1 MGRYLDPK
9 ADVVF
14 KKIFGQHPHLLKSFL
29 NAVLPLP
36 EDGLIAELEYLP
48 SEQIPE
54 IPAFKRTIVDV
65 KCKDISGRIF
75 IVEMQVEWID
85 SFMQRLLFGTAQA
98 YVKQLKPGETYHL
111 LNPVYGLALVNS
123 IFDTQTPD
131 WYHHYGLVKLDN
143 PAKEI
148 IKGLSLVFVELPKFK
163 ATSVVDRKLKLLWLR
178 FMREISGDTQ
188 EVDPALLE
196 VPEIKEAI
204 GLTQEA
210 AFSAAELEAYDSYWK
225 AVSSEKTLREASE
238 VKGRVEG
245 RIQGRMEGKIEGK
258 AEGEMKATIKT
269 AKKMKSD
276 NLSIEIIAK
285 YTGLS
290 IAEIERL

>member
-36 EDGLIAELEYLP
+36 DDGLIAELEYLP

-65 KCKDISGRIF
+65 KCKDVSGRIF

-98 YVKQLKPGETYHL
+98 YVKQLKPGETYRL

-123 IFDTQTPD
+123 IFDTKTPD

-143 PAKEI
+143 PEKKI
-148 IKGLSLVFVELPKFK
+148 IKGLTLVFVELPKFK
-163 ATSVVDRKLKLLWLR
+163 ITSRVDRKLQLLWLR
-178 FMREISGDTQ
+178 FMREITGDTK
-188 EVDPALLE
+188 EIDPALLA

-204 GLTQEA
+204 GLAEES
-210 AFSAAELEAYDSYWK
+210 AFSPAELDAYESYWK
-225 AVSSEKTLREASE
+225 AVSSEKTLREASRAE
-238 VKGRVEG
+238 GIVEG
-245 RIQGRMEGKIEGK
+245 KTAAMIE
-258 AEGEMKATIKT
+258 T
-269 AKKMKSD
+269 AKKMKSIH
-276 NLSIEIIAK
+276 LPVEVIVEC
-285 YTGLS
+285 TGLS
-290 IAEIERL
+290 VAEIEKL

>member
-65 KCKDISGRIF
+65 KCKDIQGRIF
-75 IVEMQVEWID
+75 IVEMQVEWVE

-123 IFDTQTPD
+123 VFDTGTKD

-143 PAKEI
+143 PEKEV
-148 IKGLSLVFVELPKFK
+148 IKGLTLVFVELPKFK
-163 ATSVVDRKLKLLWLR
+163 VTSRVDRKLKLLWLR
-178 FMREISGDTQ
+178 FMREITGDTK
-188 EVDPALLE
+188 EIDPALLE

-204 GLTQEA
+204 ALAEEA
-210 AFSAAELEAYDSYWK
+210 AFSPAELEAYESYWK
-225 AVSSEKTLREASE
+225 AVSSEKTLREES
-238 VKGRVEG
+238 RLEG
-245 RIQGRMEGKIEGK
+245 KAEGKIEGK
-258 AEGEMKATIKT
+258 IEGEIKGRAAAMLET
-269 AKKMKSD
+269 AKNMKSD
-276 NLSIEIIAK
+276 HLPIEMIAK

-290 IAEIERL
+290 TVDIEKL